1 MHLVVTGQHL
11 GEVCRRLEGKREY
24 NNLYGNLP
32 IATCVLSKH
41 NCNSLLSS
49 DFCNLC
55 TSNKQHF
62 TVPYHIKEYANQ
74 VSQSEVS
81 SHFIV

>member
-1 MHLVVTGQHL
+1 MKFVEDLREKESMATYMAIL
-11 GEVCRRLEGKREY
+11 RLPRACYQSPTAIG
-24 NNLYGNLP
+24 
-32 IATCVLSKH
+32 T
-41 NCNSLLSS
+41 